1 MAGLA
6 RVNMEEDER
15 GIVQID
21 ATVRFDRAEEVRR
34 RWVSIAAY
42 YIAQRQ
48 NFEQLAELELD
59 DALEVDRGFNLAGKD

>member
-6 RVNMEEDER
+6 GVGMEEDER
-15 GIVQID
+15 GIIRLD

-48 NFEQLAELELD
+48 NFEQRAELDLD
-59 DALEVDRGFNLAGKD
+59 DALEGDRGFNLAGKD